1 MDLQL
6 TIRNCL
12 AQNSREQKALY
23 QQYYGY
29 SLKVVFR
36 YIFHY
41 DTAVDVVNDG
51 WVKVFRNLERFHPEP
66 GVNVE
71 MMFMGWLR
79 TIMVNT
85 AIDHLRKNNFLQ
97 EIGSLPEE
105 VWQPEDPGARSDGAL
120 LYKELVKEIKKLPP
134 AYRAVFNMYVIDGFS
149 HQEIADQLG
158 IAVGTSKS
166 NLAKARMSLQKILK
180 KNDSD
185 LTYAI
190 CQ

>member
-1 MDLQL
+1 MDLQS
-6 TIRNCL
+6 TIKNCL
-12 AQNSREQKALY
+12 AHNHREQKALY
-23 QQYYGY
+23 QQYYGFC
-29 SLKVVFR
+29 LKVVFR

-51 WVKVFRNLERFHPEP
+51 YVKVFRNLDRFNYEP
-66 GVNVE
+66 GSNVE
-71 MMFMGWLR
+71 AIFMGWLR

-85 AIDHLRKNNFLQ
+85 AIDHLRKYNFLQ

-105 VWQPEDPGARSDGAL
+105 VWQPEDPSARSDNAL

-166 NLAKARMSLQKILK
+166 NLAKARMSLQKTLK

-185 LTYAI
+185 LTYAL